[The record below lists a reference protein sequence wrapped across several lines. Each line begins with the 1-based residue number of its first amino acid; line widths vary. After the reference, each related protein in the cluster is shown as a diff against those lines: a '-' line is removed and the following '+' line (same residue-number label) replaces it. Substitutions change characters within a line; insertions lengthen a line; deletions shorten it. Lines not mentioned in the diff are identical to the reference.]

1 MGDSKAPL
9 WGRVADSVAS
19 LTAEN
24 LHRTQEGKPR
34 LLIVGV
40 GMMGREHLRVTQQLG
55 WAEVQGIVDPFDGS
69 IEWAQSD
76 WALLSSQPLTVYADL
91 REACLDSAVDAIVI
105 CSPNHTHYDVLKIV
119 CESGKPILLEKP
131 MATTLADAM
140 EILRLAREY
149 PSVIQLGMQYRF
161 KAQYVEALFEIR
173 AKASLGAVK
182 TVAMSEY
189 RPPFLDKVNQWNKFN
204 RHSGGT
210 LVEKCCH
217 YFDLMNVIAASRPKK
232 IYASG
237 GRGVNFLDFEWQ
249 GVPSDIDDHA
259 MVIIDY
265 ANGVRASFTL
275 NMFCQELFEELVVV
289 GECGRLVASEQASFH
304 PDRPSEAGLQVE
316 VPGHPAYRPQPVG
329 YPPWIEA
336 TGHYGATFFEHIAF
350 HRQVAGEKVD
360 AATPQQALWSLI
372 VASAAQH
379 SMVSGQA
386 VDVATFCAQEGL
398 GDFFEGNE
406 VG

>member
-1 MGDSKAPL
+1 MGDSETPV
-9 WGRVADSVAS
+9 WGSVADNVAS
-19 LTAEN
+19 LIPEN
-24 LHRTQEGKPR
+24 PYRTQTGKPR

-55 WAEVQGIVDPFDGS
+55 WAEVQGIVDPFNGS
-69 IEWAQSD
+69 IEWALSD
-76 WALLSSQPLTVYADL
+76 WSLLSSQPLRVYPDL

-105 CSPNHTHYDVLKIV
+105 CSPNHTHYDVLQIV

-140 EILRLAREY
+140 EVVRLASEY

-173 AKASLGAVK
+173 AKASLGLVK

-237 GRGVNFLDFEWQ
+237 GRGVNFLDFQWQ

-265 ANGVRASFTL
+265 DSGIRANFTL
-275 NMFCQELFEELVVV
+275 NMFCQELYEELVVV

-304 PDRPSEAGLQVE
+304 PDTPSEARLQVE
-316 VPGHPAYRPQPVG
+316 VPGHTAYRPQSVG
-329 YPPWIEA
+329 YPPWIEE

-350 HRQVAGEKVD
+350 HRQLAGERVD

-379 SMVSGQA
+379 SMATGQA
-386 VDVATFCAQEGL
+386 VDVATFCTQKGL
-398 GDFFEGNE
+398 GDFFEGDE
-406 VG
+406 VR

>member
-1 MGDSKAPL
+1 MGDSDPPL
-9 WGRVADSVAS
+9 WGRVAEHAAS
-19 LTAEN
+19 LIPESPY
-24 LHRTQEGKPR
+24 HPQQGKPR
-34 LLIVGV
+34 LLIVGA

-237 GRGVNFLDFEWQ
+237 GRGVNFLDFEWR

-265 ANGVRASFTL
+265 ANGIRASFTL
-275 NMFCQELFEELVVV
+275 NMFCQELYEELVVV

-304 PDRPSEAGLQVE
+304 PDTPSEARLQVE
-316 VPGHPAYRPQPVG
+316 VPGHSAYRPQPVG
-329 YPPWIEA
+329 YPPWIEE

-350 HRQVAGEKVD
+350 HRQLAGERVD

-372 VASAAQH
+372 VASAAQY
-379 SMVSGQA
+379 SMAIGQA
-386 VDVATFCAQEGL
+386 VDVATFCTQEGV
-398 GDFFEGNE
+398 GDFFEDSE